1 KLDKDS
7 LGYAFPVE
15 LRPLPFKD
23 GGVIALKNKMNIDY
37 ADYINERGILLEN
50 ITIESR
56 QKTSM
61 EKLNQEYSS
70 GFFSGNIYSRNLDL
84 REERYVGDIFEYLRE
99 RLPGL
104 KISGE
109 PGNYILNYRGG
120 NLSYYLGLESPESS
134 GNVSIFL
141 NDMPVS
147 PIILE
152 TILLSEIALV
162 KLFPTSS
169 AVPGGGSALVV
180 YTKKGAD
187 AELPAFSRTD

>member
-1 KLDKDS
+1 LSPVDSSTITKSISHIVSTDSVGHFEIDSLVFHGKMKLLFSEVQGKKNKFIQVKLDKDS

-70 GFFSGNIYSRNLDL
+70 GLFSGNIYSRNLDL
-84 REERYVGDIFEYLRE
+84 REERYVGDIF
-99 RLPGL
+99 
-104 KISGE
+104 
-109 PGNYILNYRGG
+109 
-120 NLSYYLGLESPESS
+120 
-134 GNVSIFL
+134 
-141 NDMPVS
+141 
-147 PIILE
+147 
-152 TILLSEIALV
+152 
-162 KLFPTSS
+162 
-169 AVPGGGSALVV
+169 
-180 YTKKGAD
+180 
-187 AELPAFSRTD
+187 